1 MADLRYV
8 FYLFTDDDIDV
19 ASYKEELNVRIVP
32 HSGGYLKRSRSSAL
46 S

>member
-32 HSGGYLKRSRSSAL
+32 YKLGFIAQCSVL
-46 S
+46 